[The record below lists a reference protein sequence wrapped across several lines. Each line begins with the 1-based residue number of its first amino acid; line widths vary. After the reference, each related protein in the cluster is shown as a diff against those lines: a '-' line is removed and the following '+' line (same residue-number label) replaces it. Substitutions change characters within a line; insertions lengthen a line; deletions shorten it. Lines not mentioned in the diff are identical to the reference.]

1 MGDVPD
7 ADLSFLPAE
16 FLSSAIRTETG
27 EVVWPLAVGPA
38 VVNAIADAGRL
49 ILGLDLRSDGG
60 GGTATGLA
68 TEVPWSAF
76 RPEAVGRD
84 ARVEA
89 AREDALKA
97 LKRRRTTR
105 GEMSGY
111 DWVVITWQAH
121 NVRQETSRR
130 SPVDR
135 RTAETVG
142 VRFTSRRSTPSAL
155 RSEPRTP
162 S

>member
-1 MGDVPD
+1 M
-7 ADLSFLPAE
+7 
-16 FLSSAIRTETG
+16 
-27 EVVWPLAVGPA
+27 WPLAVAAP

-60 GGTATGLA
+60 GITPSGLA

-76 RPEAVGRD
+76 RPEVVGWD

-97 LKRRRTTR
+97 LKRRRTDS

-111 DWVVITWQAH
+111 DWVVITWA
-121 NVRQETSRR
+121 
-130 SPVDR
+130 
-135 RTAETVG
+135 
-142 VRFTSRRSTPSAL
+142 SA
-155 RSEPRTP
+155 
-162 S
+162 

>member
-1 MGDVPD
+1 VPG

-16 FLSSAIRTETG
+16 LLSSAIRTETG
-27 EVVWPLAVGPA
+27 EVMWPLAVAPA

-60 GGTATGLA
+60 GDTATGLA
-68 TEVPWSAF
+68 TEVPWSVF

-97 LKRRRTTR
+97 LKRRRTDM

-111 DWVVITWQAH
+111 D
-121 NVRQETSRR
+121 
-130 SPVDR
+130 
-135 RTAETVG
+135 
-142 VRFTSRRSTPSAL
+142 
-155 RSEPRTP
+155 
-162 S
+162 

>member
-1 MGDVPD
+1 MPD
-7 ADLSFLPAE
+7 DDLSFLPTE
-16 FLSSAIRTETG
+16 FRSSAIRTASR
-27 EVVWPLAVGPA
+27 EVMWPLAVAAP

-60 GGTATGLA
+60 GITPSGLA

-76 RPEAVGRD
+76 RPEVVGWD

-97 LKRRRTTR
+97 LKRRRTDG

-111 DWVVITWQAH
+111 DWVLITWA
-121 NVRQETSRR
+121 
-130 SPVDR
+130 
-135 RTAETVG
+135 
-142 VRFTSRRSTPSAL
+142 SA
-155 RSEPRTP
+155 
-162 S
+162 